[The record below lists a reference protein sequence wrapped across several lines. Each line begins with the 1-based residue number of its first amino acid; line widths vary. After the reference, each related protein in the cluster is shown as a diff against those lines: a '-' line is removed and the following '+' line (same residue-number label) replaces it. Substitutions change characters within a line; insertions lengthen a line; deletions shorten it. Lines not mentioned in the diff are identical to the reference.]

1 LFVEWDVWG
10 LVVSGNL
17 PEKNMNIK
25 ALVLLQVAVAAVMAL
40 SAVNLTGKWV
50 GNLPVPHSMDSVAV
64 IYNLE
69 QAGDSLTGSL
79 TGPDGVMEI
88 NNGKVMGDKFSFSIA
103 SGMHG
108 ATIDGV
114 YLGDSLRSNITLTSG
129 KVLHLTLVRGK

>member
-1 LFVEWDVWG
+1 
-10 LVVSGNL
+10 
-17 PEKNMNIK
+17 MNFK
-25 ALVLLQVAVAAVMAL
+25 ALVLLQAAVAAVMAF
-40 SAVNLTGKWV
+40 STVNLTGKWV
-50 GNLPVPHSMDSVAV
+50 GHLPVPHSTKDSVAV

-79 TGPDGVMEI
+79 TGPDGTLAI
-88 NNGKVMGDKFSFSIA
+88 NGGKVVGDKFSFGIM

-129 KVLHLTLVRGK
+129 TVLHLTLMRAK